1 MSTQTPTPT
10 PPPTAYTLES
20 IRALRAAKREEIRRS
35 ARRLQLTGEALF
47 APQRSMTRMEGLL
60 QHVNAGIAAYDGVM
74 TGLKVLRRIQAFFR
88 RGRHC

>member
-1 MSTQTPTPT
+1 MSTPTPTPT
-10 PPPTAYTLES
+10 PPPTAS
-20 IRALRAAKREEIRRS
+20 PR

-88 RGRHC
+88 RGRHR